1 MTKMATVTKT
11 FPKLPRIDTGKRG
24 FFRIRDEE
32 EHRQRMRR
40 IVSTKRN
47 VEKECVVLY
56 ACVYL
61 ERVLGAFY
69 RQPESIVLVKTN
81 VKNVVAKEK
90 QEQSS
95 RVKNNVVR

>member
-1 MTKMATVTKT
+1 
-11 FPKLPRIDTGKRG
+11 LPRIDTGKRG

-32 EHRQRMRR
+32 EHRQRRRR

-69 RQPESIVLVKTN
+69 RQPESIVLVKTM
-81 VKNVVAKEK
+81 
-90 QEQSS
+90 
-95 RVKNNVVR
+95 